1 MILAGEI
8 DPVEDF
14 MKGSFFL
21 IGIWLVMQFG
31 IKLLHCLLEVLLNR
45 VLFLEDVFLV
55 EMRISCSVIDEVDID
70 HWDDSKAHHLQLLVV
85 YLVIFLVTV
94 LIDQPEGVISD
105 EHKAFA

>member
-14 MKGSFFL
+14 MKGSFLL

-45 VLFLEDVFLV
+45 VLFIEDVFLV
-55 EMRISCSVIDEVDID
+55 EMRLACSVIQEVDID
-70 HWDDSKAHHLQLLVV
+70 HWDDAKTHHLQLLVV
-85 YLVIFLVTV
+85 YLVVFFVTV
-94 LIDQPEGVISD
+94 LIDEPEGVI
-105 EHKAFA
+105 